1 MNIQLNI
8 GKRIVAIALTL
19 LSLLI
24 LCTSVLAAT
33 PAGTIIRNQA
43 SAVYKDDTG
52 REFTVISNV
61 VETLIEQVAGMELVQ
76 DQQQVVAPG
85 SNISFSHRLSNTG
98 NGDDRFNLQAVNE
111 SGDTV
116 DLVDLAIYADL
127 DQNGLP
133 DNNVA
138 ITTTPWIAA
147 GSDFY
152 IVVSGQVPT
161 NAISGDA
168 ANITIRASSQFTSTI
183 EKTNTDTAKV
193 DTGAVVVFAKSIS
206 SSAGVSPSGP
216 YTVTLKYK
224 NTGSV
229 VANQVTL
236 IDMLPQGMV
245 YVPDSGRWNLSA
257 QALTD
262 ADPSDVQIGGSTN
275 IRYCAYHDSCINL
288 AEAQLDLD
296 DSSINQVTAII
307 ETVQAGETGSLTFD
321 VDVAAQLP
329 ASTLVNQAEMLF
341 DSGGATLPRTFSNA
355 VSFSVLQN
363 AGVVA
368 NGSQATS
375 IDGMSEP
382 VAVASAP
389 LAGTVNFE
397 NIIWNT
403 GNSVDTFNIEVDTNS
418 TTFPADSIYRL
429 LKVDA
434 ATPLLDTNLDGVV
447 DTGPVEPGKFA
458 VVVMQLQLPFGASGN
473 NNGVGFDIRKI
484 ARSANDANVFN
495 DVTDHLDEIVSNQ
508 VDLTNQSPAGSAG
521 ALGVGP
527 GPETLPVSTV
537 TVDELGQA
545 TIDLYV
551 RHQGSFAGSYDL
563 SAHANAIGGA
573 LPAGW
578 KVIFTDGVSGAVVTN
593 TGSLASGESRHFIAR
608 LSVPTTQDFNV
619 QSVFFKVVSPLNGA
633 SDIKHDAVQF
643 AKKAQLKLTPS
654 LSAQVNPGGSV
665 VYEHLITNSGNVVL
679 SDIVFDLQQSSNQ
692 WQATL
697 YADTDM
703 NGFLSPDDLII
714 NTPMSLQPGESADVF
729 LKVFAPSGAALGQ
742 NNVSSLG
749 AFSPTGNTNSS
760 ITDVTTV
767 SESQVSI
774 RKEQAVDVG
783 CDGQPDPGTDFTPAQ
798 INVAPGNNCVLYRLT
813 ATNNGTQTSYNV
825 VIRDYTPPYTL
836 YYPAA
841 SCSRTPCW
849 INEPDAEQTGTI
861 NAETDQLLP
870 GDTYFLQFS
879 VRVQ

>member
-1 MNIQLNI
+1 MNTQFDI
-8 GKRIVAIALTL
+8 GKRRLAITL
-19 LSLLI
+19 LLLCTV
-24 LCTSVLAAT
+24 LCTSVRAAT

-52 REFTVISNV
+52 REYTVISNV

-85 SNISFSHRLSNTG
+85 SSVSFSHRLSNTG
-98 NGDDRFNLQAVNE
+98 NGDDRFNLQVLNE
-111 SGDTV
+111 SGDSI
-116 DLVDLAIYADL
+116 DLGDLAIYADL

-133 DNNVA
+133 DNNIA
-138 ITTTPWIAA
+138 IATTPWIAA
-147 GSDFY
+147 DSDFY
-152 IVVSGQVPT
+152 FVVSGKVPI
-161 NAISGDA
+161 NAVNGDA
-168 ANITIRASSQFTSTI
+168 SNIAIRAISQFTSTV
-183 EKTNTDTAKV
+183 EKKNSDTAKV
-193 DTGAVVVFAKSIS
+193 DTGAVMVFAKSIS
-206 SSAGVSPSGP
+206 SSAGISPSGP

-236 IDMLPQGMV
+236 TDALPQGMV
-245 YVPDSGRWNLSA
+245 YVPGSGRWNLNS
-257 QALTD
+257 QSLTD

-275 IRYCAYHDSCINL
+275 IRYCAYHNSCVDL
-288 AEAQLDLD
+288 AEAQLDQD
-296 DSSINQVTAII
+296 ASSINQVTAIV
-307 ETVQAGETGSLTFD
+307 ETVQAGETGALTFD
-321 VDVAAQLP
+321 VEIAGLLP
-329 ASTLVNQAEMLF
+329 AGVLINQAEMLF
-341 DSGGATLPRTFSNA
+341 DSGGATLPIVFSNA

-368 NGSQATS
+368 NGSQATA

-382 VAVASAP
+382 VTVSSAP
-389 LAGTVNFE
+389 LAGTVSFN

-418 TTFPADSIYRL
+418 TTFPASSVYRL
-429 LKVDA
+429 LKADA
-434 ATPLLDTNLDGVV
+434 TTPLLDNNQDGVV
-447 DTGPVEPGKFA
+447 DTGPVEPGQFA
-458 VVVMQLQLPFGASGN
+458 IVVMQVQLPFGVSGN
-473 NNGVGFDIRKI
+473 NNGAGFDIRKI
-484 ARSANDANVFN
+484 ARSSNNANVFN
-495 DVTDHLDEIVSNQ
+495 DITDHLDEIVSNQ

-527 GPETLPVSTV
+527 GPENLPVSTV
-537 TVDELGQA
+537 TVDETGQA
-545 TIDLYV
+545 TFDLYV

-563 SAHANAIGGA
+563 SGHAMATGGA
-573 LPAGW
+573 LPPSW
-578 KVIFTDGVSGAVVTN
+578 QVIFTDGISGAVVTN
-593 TGSLASGESRHFIAR
+593 TGVLASGESRHFIAR
-608 LSVPTTQDFNV
+608 LSVPATPAFSV

-665 VYEHLITNSGNVVL
+665 VYEHLITNSGNVML
-679 SDIVFDLQQSSNQ
+679 SDIVFDLQQSNSQ

-714 NTPMSLQPGESADVF
+714 NTPMSLQPGASADIFV
-729 LKVFAPSGAALGQ
+729 KVFAPSAAALGQ
-742 NNVSSLG
+742 SNISVLG
-749 AFSPTGNTNSS
+749 AASVTGNTNSS

-783 CDGQPDPGTDFTPAQ
+783 CDGQPDPGTNFTPAQ
-798 INVAPGNNCVLYRLT
+798 INVAPGNNCVMYRLT

-841 SCSRTPCW
+841 VCSRTPCW

-870 GDTYFLQFS
+870 GDAYFLQFS

>member
-1 MNIQLNI
+1 MNIQFDI
-8 GKRIVAIALTL
+8 GKRRLAITL
-19 LSLLI
+19 LLLCAV
-24 LCTSVLAAT
+24 LCTSVRAAT

-52 REFTVISNV
+52 REYTVISNV
-61 VETLIEQVAGMELVQ
+61 VETLIEQVVGMELVQ

-85 SNISFSHRLSNTG
+85 SSISFSHRLSNTG
-98 NGDDRFNLQAVNE
+98 NGDDRFNLQVLNE
-111 SGDTV
+111 SGDNI
-116 DLVDLAIYADL
+116 DLGDLAIYADL
-127 DQNGLP
+127 DQDGLP
-133 DNNVA
+133 DNNIA

-147 GSDFY
+147 DSDFY
-152 IVVSGQVPT
+152 FVISGKVPT
-161 NAISGDA
+161 NAVNGDA
-168 ANITIRASSQFTSTI
+168 ANITIRAISQFTSTI
-183 EKTNTDTAKV
+183 EKSNSDTAKV
-193 DTGAVVVFAKSIS
+193 DTGAVMVFAKSIS
-206 SSAGVSPSGP
+206 SSAGISPSGP

-236 IDMLPQGMV
+236 IDALPQGMV
-245 YVPDSGRWNLSA
+245 YVSDSGRWSLNPQS
-257 QALTD
+257 LTD
-262 ADPSDVQIGGSTN
+262 ADPSDVHIGGSTS
-275 IRYCAYHDSCINL
+275 IRYCAYHNSCVDL
-288 AEAQLDLD
+288 AEAQLDQD
-296 DSSINQVTAII
+296 ASSINQVTAII
-307 ETVQAGETGSLTFD
+307 ETVQAGETGSLSFD
-321 VDVAAQLP
+321 VEIAELLP
-329 ASTLVNQAEMLF
+329 AGVLINQAEMLF
-341 DSGGATLPRTFSNA
+341 DSGGATRPIVFSNA

-368 NGSQATS
+368 NGSQATA

-382 VAVASAP
+382 VTVSSAP
-389 LAGTVNFE
+389 LAGTVSFN

-418 TTFPADSIYRL
+418 TTFPASTVYRL
-429 LKVDA
+429 LKADA
-434 ATPLLDTNLDGVV
+434 TTPLLDNNQDGVV
-447 DTGPVEPGKFA
+447 DTGPLEPGQFA
-458 VVVMQLQLPFGASGN
+458 IVVMQLQLPFGVSGN
-473 NNGVGFDIRKI
+473 NNGAGFDIRKV

-495 DVTDHLDEIVSNQ
+495 DITDHLDEIVSNQ

-527 GPETLPVSTV
+527 GPENLPVSTV
-537 TVDELGQA
+537 TVDETGQA
-545 TIDLYV
+545 TFDLYV

-563 SAHANAIGGA
+563 SGHATANGGA

-578 KVIFTDGVSGAVVTN
+578 QVIFTDGISGAVVTN
-593 TGSLASGESRHFIAR
+593 TGVLDSGESRHFIAR
-608 LSVPTTQDFNV
+608 LSVPATPEFTV

-665 VYEHLITNSGNVVL
+665 VYEHLITNSGNVML
-679 SDIVFDLQQSSNQ
+679 SDIVFDLQQSNSQ

-714 NTPMSLQPGESADVF
+714 SAPMSLQPGASADIFV
-729 LKVFAPSGAALGQ
+729 KVFAPSAAVLGQSNISMLGAA
-742 NNVSSLG
+742 SAS
-749 AFSPTGNTNSS
+749 GNTNSS

-798 INVAPGNNCVLYRLT
+798 INVAPGNNCVIYRLT
-813 ATNNGTQTSYNV
+813 AINNGTQTSYNV

-841 SCSRTPCW
+841 VCSRTPCW

-870 GDTYFLQFS
+870 GDAYFLQFS